1 MQYIIP
7 LMLVTVLAAALFR
20 RQPVYEQ
27 FIDGAADGLQMLIR
41 IVPPVIAVVTAV
53 YMMRA
58 SGLLDWVLHFV
69 SPATDFIGIPSEV
82 MPLAIIRPLSGS
94 GAMGVFADI
103 LNQYGA
109 DSDIGKIASIICGS
123 TETTF
128 YCLCVY
134 FSMTRVKNNLK
145 VIPCALIG
153 DLTGI
158 IVGVLTVKLLNF

>member
-7 LMLVTVLAAALFR
+7 LMLFVVLLAAIFR
-20 RQPVYEQ
+20 KQPVYEQ
-27 FIDGAADGLQMLIR
+27 FIDGAADGLQMLVR

-58 SGLLDWVLHFV
+58 SGLLDWALHFI
-69 SPATDFIGIPSEV
+69 SPVTDFIGIPSEV